1 MGKFCPLSAEF
12 LETIPNKYLDLVYAE
27 QSEEQILDLYLP
39 AEKPRAGGYP
49 VIVFIHGGA
58 FANGYQ
64 RENQILPALRA
75 LDRGFAVAGLR
86 YRKSREARFPAM
98 VYDGKAA
105 LRFLRANAEKYRL
118 DKTRIAVWGASS
130 GAWLAS
136 MLGVTAGNPAF
147 EDLSMGFEEQDSSV
161 QAVVDWCGPCG
172 NFLLMDEDFRQ
183 SGKGNANHSAEQ
195 SPESRFMGRA
205 ISEIPELVS
214 LACPMRY
221 CSPETPP
228 ILLLHGAEDEV
239 VPVEQSARFYQALKA
254 SGNTKA
260 ELHIVE
266 GGKHHGDAWYNE
278 EWVSD
283 EAIAFI
289 ASALNVED

>member
-1 MGKFCPLSAEF
+1 MGKFGPLSEAF
-12 LETIPNKYLDLVYAE
+12 LETLPHKYLDLAYAR

-39 AEKPRAGGYP
+39 ETEPPAEGYP

-58 FANGYQ
+58 FANGHQ
-64 RENQILPALRA
+64 RESQILPALRA

-105 LRFLRANAEKYRL
+105 LRFLRANAERYRL
-118 DKTRIAVWGASS
+118 DGGRIAVWGASS

-136 MLGVTAGNPAF
+136 MLGVTAGNKAF
-147 EDLSMGFEEQDSSV
+147 EDLSMGCPDQDSSV
-161 QAVVDWCGPCG
+161 QAVIDWCGPCG
-172 NFLLMDEDFRQ
+172 NFLLMDEDFWQ
-183 SGKGNANHSAEQ
+183 SGKGAADHSEAQ
-195 SPESRFMGRA
+195 SPESRFMGCA
-205 ISEIPELVS
+205 IPEIPELVS

-221 CSPETPP
+221 CTPDTPP
-228 ILLLHGAEDEV
+228 ILLFHGADDEV
-239 VPVEQSARFYQALKA
+239 VPVEQSARFYQALQA

-260 ELHIVE
+260 KLHIVE
-266 GGKHHGDAWYNE
+266 GGKHHGDDWYNE
-278 EWVSD
+278 DWVSD

-289 ASALNVED
+289 ASALKVKQ